1 MWPYLTGSAPVSPR
15 TEIMIETGCGH
26 CTPGGKDPCGEYP
39 CIGAVSTAA
48 CGRSFSLGCVFT
60 PLVPV
65 LQIISG
71 NFKLIL
77 GLQTYGLWYG
87 PRYPN
92 ATTNH
97 STDGEFDCG
106 SGCLFDIVSS

>member
-1 MWPYLTGSAPVSPR
+1 MDDLSRW
-15 TEIMIETGCGH
+15 
-26 CTPGGKDPCGEYP
+26 
-39 CIGAVSTAA
+39 AA
-48 CGRSFSLGCVFT
+48 FSHRWFLC
-60 PLVPV
+60 

>member
-1 MWPYLTGSAPVSPR
+1 MHR
-15 TEIMIETGCGH
+15 RREH
-26 CTPGGKDPCGEYP
+26 D
-39 CIGAVSTAA
+39 
-48 CGRSFSLGCVFT
+48 RSFSLGCVFT
-60 PLVPV
+60 PVVFV

>member
-1 MWPYLTGSAPVSPR
+1 M
-15 TEIMIETGCGH
+15 
-26 CTPGGKDPCGEYP
+26 
-39 CIGAVSTAA
+39 
-48 CGRSFSLGCVFT
+48 
-60 PLVPV
+60 

>member
-1 MWPYLTGSAPVSPR
+1 MRRVPMHRRGERGRLWTKLLAGLRFHTG
-15 TEIMIETGCGH
+15 G
-26 CTPGGKDPCGEYP
+26 
-39 CIGAVSTAA
+39 
-48 CGRSFSLGCVFT
+48 FCV
-60 PLVPV
+60 V
-65 LQIISG
+65 QIISG

>member
-1 MWPYLTGSAPVSPR
+1 MHRRREHDRLRTIFLAGLRFHTDGS
-15 TEIMIETGCGH
+15 
-26 CTPGGKDPCGEYP
+26 
-39 CIGAVSTAA
+39 
-48 CGRSFSLGCVFT
+48 
-60 PLVPV
+60 V